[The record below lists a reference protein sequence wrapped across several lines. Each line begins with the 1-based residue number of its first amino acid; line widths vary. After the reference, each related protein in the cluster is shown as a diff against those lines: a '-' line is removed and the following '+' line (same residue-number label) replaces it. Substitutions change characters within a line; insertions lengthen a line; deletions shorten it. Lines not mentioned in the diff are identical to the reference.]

1 MATASF
7 RLRATLLGVL
17 VTPVFLF
24 IMVMASGGG
33 HGTNYTYY
41 YLAKIF
47 FPWTMMSTAVATYLT
62 PLSFLL
68 GIAQY
73 PIYGIILD
81 RARANGR
88 YWPAVRA
95 LVAVHF
101 VAIIL
106 AGAFSSRS
114 FMP

>member
-47 FPWTMMSTAVATYLT
+47 FPGAPVV
-62 PLSFLL
+62 L
-68 GIAQY
+68 GDPNA
-73 PIYGIILD
+73 PPPGMGGPGGPPGKGD
-81 RARANGR
+81 AKGDSKKG
-88 YWPAVRA
+88 
-95 LVAVHF
+95 H
-101 VAIIL
+101 
-106 AGAFSSRS
+106 
-114 FMP
+114 